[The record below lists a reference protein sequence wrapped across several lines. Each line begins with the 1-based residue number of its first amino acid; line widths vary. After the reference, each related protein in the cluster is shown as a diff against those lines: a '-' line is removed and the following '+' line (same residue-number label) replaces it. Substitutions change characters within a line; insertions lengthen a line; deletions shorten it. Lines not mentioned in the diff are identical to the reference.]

1 MNARMLS
8 GTNHTKLNMKAAII
22 RKKTP
27 SVENVGRPLTVGQT
41 SLGLRIHESK
51 KISRNK
57 KHAFICDSDMTKLQ
71 SINTSVKP
79 HKCKDVVKL
88 SIVIHNLVFIE

>member
-1 MNARMLS
+1 MLS

-22 RKKTP
+22 KKKTKCGECGKAFN
-27 SVENVGRPLTVGQT
+27 SRSDFIRPQ
-41 SLGLRIHESK
+41 RIHESK
-51 KISRNK
+51 KISGNK
-57 KHAFICDSDMTKLQ
+57 KHAFTCDSDMIKLQ

-79 HKCKDVVKL
+79 HKCKDVAKL

>member
-27 SVENVGRPLTVGQT
+27 NVENVGRPLTVGQT
-41 SLGLRIHESK
+41 SLGLREFMKARRLVEI
-51 KISRNK
+51 RN
-57 KHAFICDSDMTKLQ
+57 MPL
-71 SINTSVKP
+71 SVT
-79 HKCKDVVKL
+79 L
-88 SIVIHNLVFIE
+88 T